1 MKRSSKRAK
10 AGLLKRKKPL
20 PLAGAFFM
28 RYCGGMLDRNPQ
40 NMQRAIGTSE
50 VQFEAK
56 GLSRLYQSGCAKVLL
71 PNTYG
76 RTAEAV
82 IINTSGGVTGG
93 DRLAFSGHC
102 GADAALCITSQAA
115 ERVYRA
121 ATGHA
126 EISNRLTLGERA
138 RLDWLPQETI
148 LFEGS
153 QLKRQLNVSLAES
166 ARLLALET
174 IVLGRTAAGETLRE
188 VSLNDQWRVRRAGK
202 LVFADGLRFSGLPGN
217 SRATFGPNRALATL
231 LYVAPDAE
239 ARLPQARSLLTG
251 CEAAASAWDG
261 LLSVRL
267 IAADLFLLRQALIPF
282 LIAFRGEDLPRV
294 WHM

>member
-1 MKRSSKRAK
+1 
-10 AGLLKRKKPL
+10 
-20 PLAGAFFM
+20 
-28 RYCGGMLDRNPQ
+28 MLDRNPQ
-40 NMQRAIGTSE
+40 KMQRAIGRSE
-50 VQFEAK
+50 VQFEAR
-56 GLSRLYQSGCAKVLL
+56 GLSRLYQSGCMKVLL

-93 DRLAFSGHC
+93 DRLSFSGQC
-102 GADAALCITSQAA
+102 SADAALCITSQAA
-115 ERVYRA
+115 ERVYR
-121 ATGHA
+121 TVVNPA
-126 EISNRLTLGERA
+126 EISNTLTLGPRA

-153 QLKRQLNVSLAES
+153 QLKRQLDISLAES

-174 IVLGRTAAGETLRE
+174 IVLGRGAAGEVLQD
-188 VSLNDQWRVRRAGK
+188 VSLSDQWRVRRGGK
-202 LVFADGLRFSGLPGN
+202 LVFADGLRFCGLPGN
-217 SRATFGPNRALATL
+217 SLATFGANTALGSL

-239 ARLPQARSLLTG
+239 ARLSEVRHLISG
-251 CEAAASAWDG
+251 FNAAASAWNG
-261 LLSVRL
+261 LLSVRF

-282 LIAFRGEDLPRV
+282 LIAFRGEGLPRV